1 MLRIHFDA
9 ALIFMTFMHNIYKI
23 CETFPPF
30 IRIVC
35 CSPIVSKVKQK
46 TLGFFFFSKFQE
58 NWSFWDSMPS
68 ERKIWRL
75 WRMFIESVRD
85 MFGSNL
91 LNVKKRVKYFILRV
105 VSSRK
110 VFQHISIYFNNNN
123 IIIIIFRKNDCS
135 CKFDSSSWFFSNFT
149 WTRDETN

>member
-1 MLRIHFDA
+1 MWNFS
-9 ALIFMTFMHNIYKI
+9 
-23 CETFPPF
+23 PF
-30 IRIVC
+30 HPYSVLFANRFE
-35 CSPIVSKVKQK
+35 SEAKNARF
-46 TLGFFFFSKFQE
+46 LFFFKI
-58 NWSFWDSMPS
+58 P
-68 ERKIWRL
+68 RKLEFLRFHAKWTKNL

-135 CKFDSSSWFFSNFT
+135 CKFDSYSWFFSNFT

>member
-9 ALIFMTFMHNIYKI
+9 ALIFMTFIHNIYKI
-23 CETFPPF
+23 SETFPPF

-46 TLGFFFFSKFQE
+46 TLGFFFFQNSK
-58 NWSFWDSMPS
+58 
-68 ERKIWRL
+68 KIGV
-75 WRMFIESVRD
+75 FEIPCQVNEKFVK
-85 MFGSNL
+85 
-91 LNVKKRVKYFILRV
+91 NVYRECSWYVWKQFVKCKKRVKYFILRV

-135 CKFDSSSWFFSNFT
+135 CKFDSYSWFFSNFT

>member
-1 MLRIHFDA
+1 MW
-9 ALIFMTFMHNIYKI
+9 N
-23 CETFPPF
+23 FPPF
-30 IRIVC
+30 HPYSVLFANRFE
-35 CSPIVSKVKQK
+35 SEAKNARF
-46 TLGFFFFSKFQE
+46 LFFFKI
-58 NWSFWDSMPS
+58 P
-68 ERKIWRL
+68 RKLEFLRFHAKWTKNL

-135 CKFDSSSWFFSNFT
+135 CKFDSYSWFFSNFT

>member
-46 TLGFFFFSKFQE
+46 MPGFFFFQNSK
-58 NWSFWDSMPS
+58 
-68 ERKIWRL
+68 KI
-75 WRMFIESVRD
+75 
-85 MFGSNL
+85 G
-91 LNVKKRVKYFILRV
+91 
-105 VSSRK
+105 
-110 VFQHISIYFNNNN
+110 VFEIPCQVNE
-123 IIIIIFRKNDCS
+123 
-135 CKFDSSSWFFSNFT
+135 KFD
-149 WTRDETN
+149 DCEECL